1 MCNGMY
7 HFSKQT
13 EDEKAKHINHV
24 IANNATTST
33 DYLTGLLDTEGF
45 YEEGRNPLSKD
56 DSNWSLVVYN
66 LNNFKVIN
74 EVYTREKGNEI
85 LIKIGEL
92 INKRLKDDEIC
103 ARLRA
108 DRFAVLIHKDSFND
122 DFLLPELNSLD
133 LLDNNLYSLNLQAG
147 IYEIDN
153 KDMPISSMI
162 DRSNIVL
169 SSLKEH
175 HYAKYATFD
184 EDVLEN
190 MKKEKEIID
199 NCEKA
204 IANKEFKMYL
214 QPQVLK
220 NGKVVG
226 CEALARW
233 QKQDGTIIM
242 PSAFIPI
249 MEKNSSIVKLDT
261 YIWEEAIK
269 QLDNWKDTN
278 NKDLFIS
285 INISPKDFFY
295 IDVFEYFEELITKYR
310 VDKKK
315 LKLEITESIMMND
328 ENKQLANIEKLHR
341 AGYIIAIDDFGKGY
355 SSLSLLKDLSADA
368 LKIDKDFLKEIDS
381 NQKSESILKSLID
394 MSNNLNMKVVTEGVE
409 TKQQLDKLSNL
420 GCNYF
425 QGFYFAKPMSINEFE
440 EYINMY

>member
-1 MCNGMY
+1 
-7 HFSKQT
+7 
-13 EDEKAKHINHV
+13 
-24 IANNATTST
+24 
-33 DYLTGLLDTEGF
+33 
-45 YEEGRNPLSKD
+45 
-56 DSNWSLVVYN
+56 
-66 LNNFKVIN
+66 
-74 EVYTREKGNEI
+74 
-85 LIKIGEL
+85 
-92 INKRLKDDEIC
+92 
-103 ARLRA
+103 
-108 DRFAVLIHKDSFND
+108 
-122 DFLLPELNSLD
+122 
-133 LLDNNLYSLNLQAG
+133 
-147 IYEIDN
+147 
-153 KDMPISSMI
+153 
-162 DRSNIVL
+162 
-169 SSLKEH
+169 
-175 HYAKYATFD
+175 
-184 EDVLEN
+184 
-190 MKKEKEIID
+190 
-199 NCEKA
+199 
-204 IANKEFKMYL
+204 MYL

-261 YIWEEAIK
+261 YMWEEAIK
-269 QLDNWKDTN
+269 QLEKWKDTN

-295 IDVFEYFEELITKYR
+295 IDVFEYFEELINKYR

-341 AGYIIAIDDFGKGY
+341 AGYIVAIDDFGKGY
-355 SSLSLLKDLSADA
+355 SSLSLLKDLNADA

-440 EYINMY
+440 EYINMH